1 METSGRG
8 RKGKREKRWR
18 GIHSD
23 GMGEVGGEWL
33 SIMHPTCIPSFPAF
47 PPPHRP
53 PRQHP
58 PPPLFEPWDLPYT
71 HTHAPPPQHT
81 HTPPQHT
88 PTHTPPPPR
97 PPSRDDDEALAA
109 EGPRA
114 FAKRDARLHGTGGG
128 PAAEVL
134 EGEFLR
140 KYIIYARRR

>member
-1 METSGRG
+1 MWEESGCQYCIPHASPRSP
-8 RKGKREKRWR
+8 RSFPPTAHLV
-18 GIHSD
+18 ITPLTHPP
-23 GMGEVGGEWL
+23 L
-33 SIMHPTCIPSFPAF
+33 SPGTRHTHKHMHP
-47 PPPHRP
+47 RP
-53 PRQHP
+53 
-58 PPPLFEPWDLPYT
+58 DT
-71 HTHAPPPQHT
+71 HT
-81 HTPPQHT
+81 HTPPQRHQHT
-88 PTHTPPPPR
+88 PTHTPIPPPPR